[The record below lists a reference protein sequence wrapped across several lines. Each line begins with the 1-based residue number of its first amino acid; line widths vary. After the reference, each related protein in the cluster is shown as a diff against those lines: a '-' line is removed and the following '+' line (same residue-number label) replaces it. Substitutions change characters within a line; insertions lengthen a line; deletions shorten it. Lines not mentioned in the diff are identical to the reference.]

1 MAGKE
6 KALVNYR
13 TEGCGEVMAPKGTT
27 IDAAVTA
34 SRLVP
39 MSDSLSKDKAFNGV
53 QVEKK

>member
-6 KALVNYR
+6 KALVNDR